1 MKGDLVA
8 KFSRMRKIRQVPAFL
23 ISLVNPRVWGPLIHA
38 YERTRFDH
46 DFSVSWSQCGEDLA
60 LVALLDADKK
70 LGTYID
76 VGAHHPNR
84 FSVTR
89 ALYERGWSGINIDAD
104 KGAKSAFI
112 QKRTRDNF
120 IVGAVGNRDFYD
132 FFRSHERAISTV
144 REDWKEKYLAAGF
157 EFEEVERVQGIKLRT
172 ILESLPYK
180 IDLLNVDV
188 EGADLE
194 AIESLDL
201 DNLNKKLWP
210 EWIMV
215 ESCPPLAI
223 ALNTDSVSYLVSKNY
238 QIWGLLPMVTILRR
252 NT

>member
-1 MKGDLVA
+1 
-8 KFSRMRKIRQVPAFL
+8 
-23 ISLVNPRVWGPLIHA
+23 
-38 YERTRFDH
+38 
-46 DFSVSWSQCGEDLA
+46 
-60 LVALLDADKK
+60 
-70 LGTYID
+70 
-76 VGAHHPNR
+76 
-84 FSVTR
+84 
-89 ALYERGWSGINIDAD
+89 
-104 KGAKSAFI
+104 
-112 QKRTRDNF
+112 
-120 IVGAVGNRDFYD
+120 
-132 FFRSHERAISTV
+132 
-144 REDWKEKYLAAGF
+144 
-157 EFEEVERVQGIKLRT
+157 
-172 ILESLPYK
+172 
-180 IDLLNVDV
+180 LNVDV